1 MKITRDEYMMWLPI
15 LNDYE
20 DREIKVS
27 DAEEQWIHDTFA
39 RMYNVQKF
47 ITEKVKHEKLH

>member
-1 MKITRDEYMMWLPI
+1 MWLPI
-15 LNDYE
+15 MSDYE

-27 DAEEQWIHDTFA
+27 DAEEQWIQDTFA

-47 ITEKVKHEKLH
+47 ITEKVEHEVH

>member
-1 MKITRDEYMMWLPI
+1 MKVTKDDIYMWLPI

-27 DAEEQWIHDTFA
+27 QQEEQWIQDTFA

-47 ITEKVKHEKLH
+47 IAKRVRSEVH